1 MILED
6 AALSALRDAYAADR
20 RVRIS
25 GALPAEAARA
35 VHAEL
40 AAVEGWTL
48 FAATGAGTAAL
59 DRATLAGLGEAG
71 RADLLRTLHA
81 EAAEGRGFAY
91 EGVRLGENAGPPAAE
106 RLAASLSSEAVL
118 GRVRAVTGEP
128 VTAASAQATRYRP
141 GHYLTRHRDDP
152 AGETRRVAYVL
163 SLCPRWHPDWG
174 GLLLFFR
181 DDGTPRDAWA
191 PGFASLSLFDVGHV
205 HSVTAIAPFAAAP
218 RLSVT
223 GWFSA

>member
-1 MILED
+1 MILESAD
-6 AALSALRDAYAADR
+6 LDALRGAYAADR
-20 RVRIS
+20 RLRIE

-40 AAVEGWTL
+40 AARTEWTL
-48 FAATGAGTAAL
+48 FAATGRGTAAL
-59 DRATLAGLGEAG
+59 DRKTLASLGGAG

-91 EGVRLGENAGPPAAE
+91 EGIRLGEDARLPAAE

-118 GRVRAVTGEP
+118 ARVQAITGAP
-128 VTAASAQATRYRP
+128 VNAASAQATRYRP

-152 AGETRRVAYVL
+152 AAETRRLAYVL
-163 SLCPRWHPDWG
+163 SFCPRWHPDWG
-174 GLLLFFR
+174 GLLLFFEE
-181 DDGTPRDAWA
+181 DGTPRDAWT
-191 PGFASLSLFDVGHV
+191 PGFASLSLFDVAHV
-205 HSVTAIAPFAAAP
+205 HSVTAVAPFAPDP